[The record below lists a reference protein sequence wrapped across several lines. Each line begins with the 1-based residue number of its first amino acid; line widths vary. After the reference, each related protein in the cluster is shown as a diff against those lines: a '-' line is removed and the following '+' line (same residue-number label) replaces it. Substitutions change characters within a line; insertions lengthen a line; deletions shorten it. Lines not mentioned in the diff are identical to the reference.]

1 MYFMQ
6 KNESFEELCHNTPWR
21 YLLDAKFQRLFFG
34 QMVQQCCIVDY
45 DVDASWSNGT
55 GYSCC
60 QLATNAQIKEAFGVV
75 DQLN

>member
-45 DVDASWSNGT
+45 DVDAS
-55 GYSCC
+55 
-60 QLATNAQIKEAFGVV
+60 
-75 DQLN
+75 